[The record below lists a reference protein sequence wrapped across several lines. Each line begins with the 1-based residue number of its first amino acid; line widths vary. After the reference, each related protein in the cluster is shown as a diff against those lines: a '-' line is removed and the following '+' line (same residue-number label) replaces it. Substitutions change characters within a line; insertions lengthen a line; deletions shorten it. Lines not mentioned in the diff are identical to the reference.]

1 MEKMAYSML
10 PEEISITITE
20 DYYEADNPES
30 LLGFL
35 SLSSLQDI
43 ADIMGDGQTAES
55 VSSGENVIKFRNG
68 AGSVLSL
75 ASGKSIPMLRNVTLY
90 PNLGICFNSGKNIY
104 ESILTAFAEVIN
116 IETGE
121 LLSTQELG
129 LPNDEIRFY
138 DIYSFNSTT
147 KAIEASS
154 ERGVE
159 LSAIIFTAKGIITA
173 ELLKQDGSET
183 YRIILPDGTYSDTRI
198 YNSLLSNSARSH
210 FEPVF
215 GEAFPAETFE
225 GIYIEIRSSTFV
237 HRVVNYGDITYTIF
251 GNNARDINNRK
262 PQFVVSGEILEQ

>member
-10 PEEISITITE
+10 PEEIGITITE
-20 DYYEADNPES
+20 DYYEADQPEN

-35 SLSSLQDI
+35 SLSSLQNI
-43 ADIMGDGQTAES
+43 ADIMGDSQTAENI
-55 VSSGENVIKFRNG
+55 SSGDSVINFRNG
-68 AGSVLSL
+68 GGSVITL

-90 PNLGICFNSGKNIY
+90 PNLGICFSAGRNIY
-104 ESILTAFAEVIN
+104 GVILTAFAEVIN
-116 IETGE
+116 IETGD

-129 LPNDEIRFY
+129 LPNDEINFY
-138 DIYSFNSTT
+138 DVYSFNSTT
-147 KAIEASS
+147 KAIEASA
-154 ERGVE
+154 ERGE
-159 LSAIIFTAKGIITA
+159 EFSPIIFTAKGIITT
-173 ELLKQDGSET
+173 ELLNQGGSET

-198 YNSLLSNSARSH
+198 YSLLNNSSRSH

-225 GIYIEIRSSTFV
+225 GIYIEIRSSNFV

-251 GNNARDINNRK
+251 GNNPRDINNRK

>member
-10 PEEISITITE
+10 PEETSITITE
-20 DYYEADNPES
+20 DHYDAAFPDS
-30 LLGFL
+30 LLAFI
-35 SLSSLQDI
+35 SLSSLQNM
-43 ADIMGDGQTAES
+43 ADIMGDGQTAEN
-55 VSSGENVIKFRNG
+55 VSSGDNIINFRNG
-68 AGSVLSL
+68 ANNVVEL
-75 ASGKSIPMLRNVTLY
+75 ASGKSIPMLRNVTFY
-90 PNLGICFNSGKNIY
+90 PNLGICFNSDKNIY
-104 ESILTAFAEVIN
+104 EAILTAFAEVIN

-129 LPNDEIRFY
+129 LSNEEVNFY
-138 DIYSFNSTT
+138 DVYSFNSTT

-159 LSAIIFTAKGIITA
+159 FSPIIFTAKGIITT
-173 ELLKQDGSET
+173 ELLNQDGSET
-183 YRIILPDGTYSDTRI
+183 YRIILPDGTYSDTKI
-198 YNSLLSNSARSH
+198 YSLLSNSSRSH

-237 HRVVNYGDITYTIF
+237 HRVVNYGDITYAIF
-251 GNNARDINNRK
+251 GNNARSINTRK

>member
-10 PEEISITITE
+10 PEEIGITITE
-20 DYYEADNPES
+20 DYYDAAYPES
-30 LLGFL
+30 LLAFI
-35 SLSSLQDI
+35 SLSSLQNM
-43 ADIMGDGQTAES
+43 ADVMGDGQTAENI
-55 VSSGENVIKFRNG
+55 SSGDNVINFRNTDSN
-68 AGSVLSL
+68 AIALL
-75 ASGKSIPMLRNVTLY
+75 ASGKSIPMLRNITLY
-90 PNLGICFNSGKNIY
+90 PSLGICFSSGRNIY
-104 ESILTAFAEVIN
+104 EAILTAYAEVIN

-129 LPNDEIRFY
+129 LSNEEVNFY

-159 LSAIIFTAKGIITA
+159 FSSIIFTEKGIITT
-173 ELLKQDGSET
+173 EFLNQSGSET
-183 YRIILPDGTYSDTRI
+183 YRIILPDGTYSDTKI
-198 YNSLLSNSARSH
+198 YSLLNNSSRSH

-251 GNNARDINNRK
+251 GNNARSINNRK